1 MKQYE
6 LIAPCHFGMEAVLK
20 REIQNLGY
28 EISQVDNG
36 KVTFFGDAAAIAR
49 ANIFLRTTERI
60 LLKIDSFRATS
71 FDDLFEAVKAIPW
84 ADYIPEDGKFWV
96 TKANS
101 VSSKLFSPS
110 DIQKIVKKAMV
121 EKLKQTYHT
130 DWFEETGASY
140 PLRISIVKD
149 IVTIGLDTT
158 GESLHKR
165 GYRKFTAPAPVTET
179 LAAAMI
185 LLSPWHAD
193 RMLIDP
199 FCGSGTIPI
208 EAAMIALNMAP
219 GMNREFTAESWKN
232 LVPKKAWY
240 DAIDEA
246 EDAIRNDAEIHIQG
260 YDIDDVRTVITSEA
274 QATVNLMDSERKKTL
289 NDISRHIQQPDGS
302 LYVPGS
308 SIKGVFR
315 TAILYSLLQK
325 RQDIK
330 IKYWCYIKQQVDI
343 IEKLME
349 EERKPREL
357 QIMPYSVIKKKKNQ
371 ATKEIDKLIASL
383 ESELLHTLRLKDD
396 KERNISNKNA
406 VCSAMRGLQVSDTYA
421 SRNMQTA
428 ILQKVDGGFDK
439 FGKASPKKL
448 PIFRECMLP
457 EAELFFDVKIEKAV
471 MNTIAFNSVDDLLKA
486 THSFFAAVKM
496 LSISL
501 SSSL

>member
-1 MKQYE
+1 MNSKQLETAKMCLKVVTPINIADGIVLGAKDYLYDSRRQKVYFLNLHQWHLFIYKHMLLEKYE
-6 LIAPCHFGMEAVLK
+6 SYL
-20 REIQNLGY
+20 
-28 EISQVDNG
+28 
-36 KVTFFGDAAAIAR
+36 
-49 ANIFLRTTERI
+49 ANFRDKQSLLEWLR
-60 LLKIDSFRATS
+60 
-71 FDDLFEAVKAIPW
+71 
-84 ADYIPEDGKFWV
+84 
-96 TKANS
+96 
-101 VSSKLFSPS
+101 
-110 DIQKIVKKAMV
+110 M
-121 EKLKQTYHT
+121 
-130 DWFEETGASY
+130 
-140 PLRISIVKD
+140 
-149 IVTIGLDTT
+149 
-158 GESLHKR
+158 
-165 GYRKFTAPAPVTET
+165 
-179 LAAAMI
+179 
-185 LLSPWHAD
+185 
-193 RMLIDP
+193 
-199 FCGSGTIPI
+199 
-208 EAAMIALNMAP
+208 
-219 GMNREFTAESWKN
+219 
-232 LVPKKAWY
+232 
-240 DAIDEA
+240 
-246 EDAIRNDAEIHIQG
+246 QG

-330 IKYWCYIKQQVDI
+330 VKYWCYIKQQVDI

-471 MNTIAFNSVDDLLKA
+471 MNTIAINSVDDLLRA
-486 THSFFAAVKM
+486 THSFFAAVTDLLQQAFGKEYQEAFQGVAAGNMFLGSNTGFLSKTLLAM
-496 LSISL
+496 LAPDKDTAKNTIKVLLDKSFKTHKHLLRDKVIAPRTL
-501 SSSL
+501 KCTNYNGKLMLMGVAEVRKV

>member
-1 MKQYE
+1 MNSKQFETAKMCLKVVTPINIADGIVLGAKDYLYDSRRQKVYFLNLHQWHMFIYKHMLLEKYE
-6 LIAPCHFGMEAVLK
+6 SYL
-20 REIQNLGY
+20 
-28 EISQVDNG
+28 
-36 KVTFFGDAAAIAR
+36 
-49 ANIFLRTTERI
+49 ANFRDKQSLLEWLR
-60 LLKIDSFRATS
+60 
-71 FDDLFEAVKAIPW
+71 
-84 ADYIPEDGKFWV
+84 
-96 TKANS
+96 
-101 VSSKLFSPS
+101 
-110 DIQKIVKKAMV
+110 M
-121 EKLKQTYHT
+121 
-130 DWFEETGASY
+130 
-140 PLRISIVKD
+140 
-149 IVTIGLDTT
+149 
-158 GESLHKR
+158 
-165 GYRKFTAPAPVTET
+165 
-179 LAAAMI
+179 
-185 LLSPWHAD
+185 
-193 RMLIDP
+193 
-199 FCGSGTIPI
+199 
-208 EAAMIALNMAP
+208 
-219 GMNREFTAESWKN
+219 
-232 LVPKKAWY
+232 
-240 DAIDEA
+240 
-246 EDAIRNDAEIHIQG
+246 QG

-274 QATVNLMDSERKKTL
+274 QATVNLMDNERKKTL

-325 RQDIK
+325 RHDIK
-330 IKYWCYIKQQVDI
+330 VKYWCYIKQQVDI

-457 EAELFFDVKIEKAV
+457 EAERFFDVKIEKAF
-471 MNTIAFNSVDDLLKA
+471 MNTIGINSVDDLLKA
-486 THSFFAAVKM
+486 THSFFAAVTDLLQQAFGKEYQEAFQVVAAGNMFLGGNTGFFSKTLLAM
-496 LSISL
+496 LAPDKDTAKNTIKVLLDKSFKNHKHIL
-501 SSSL
+501 RDKVIAPRTLKCTNYNGKLMLMGVAEVRKV